1 MWWHLGRIVKP
12 RVKVTAKTIG
22 EKKNCEDIILIDK
35 RLSTRERWKKNKETE
50 KALENKT
57 SHSSSLPAYTQ
68 WQHKSGSNDS

>member
-1 MWWHLGRIVKP
+1 MAFWQDSQ
-12 RVKVTAKTIG
+12 AKSQSDS
-22 EKKNCEDIILIDK
+22 ENNREKNCEDIILIDK

-50 KALENKT
+50 KTLENKT